1 MHENKDIEMICISCG
16 KRFVFFAGEQAYY
29 KEREKKE
36 GKNGYQPLLERRML
50 LGNSILIPVTITS
63 ILIIV
68 KLLLKKNVETVQ

>member
-1 MHENKDIEMICISCG
+1 MASGSSFLLVNKPITR
-16 KRFVFFAGEQAYY
+16 KRNSVFLRDVVI
-29 KEREKKE
+29 EREKKE